1 MQQNGVDTAMDKRN
15 LICTLGQYDIPIVQK
30 QPLFKVDLLDK
41 NIALF
46 GAAMSGKTNFLKLL
60 IQTLHIITNP
70 DDEEIFILDFG
81 GALASYKTMPLV
93 AAYLKNMLSVFS
105 GYLKKESRRILR
117 FWREPDFLHISVKK
131 RLFTRHL

>member
-93 AAYLKNMLSVFS
+93 AAYFDNSNEEFPLL
-105 GYLKKESRRILR
+105 
-117 FWREPDFLHISVKK
+117 
-131 RLFTRHL
+131 

>member
-60 IQTLHIITNP
+60 IQTPL
-70 DDEEIFILDFG
+70 ILMMR
-81 GALASYKTMPLV
+81 K
-93 AAYLKNMLSVFS
+93 
-105 GYLKKESRRILR
+105 
-117 FWREPDFLHISVKK
+117 FLY
-131 RLFTRHL
+131 